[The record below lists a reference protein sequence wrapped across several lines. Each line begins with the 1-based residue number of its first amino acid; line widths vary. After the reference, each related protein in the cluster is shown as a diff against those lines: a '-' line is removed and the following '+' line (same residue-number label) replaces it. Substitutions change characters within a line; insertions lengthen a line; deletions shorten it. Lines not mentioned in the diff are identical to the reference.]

1 MSEQIGIPRALLF
14 HEFGSFWT
22 NFFDEIGVSC
32 IVSPQTNRSILD
44 RGTMLAID
52 ESCLPLK
59 IYLGHVESLLNQCSH
74 IFVPRITEF
83 HPEYYLCP
91 KFAGL
96 PDIVRNTFTLLPS
109 QIISPNFEGSSWLQ
123 RLKAI
128 QTTSKSIQKN
138 IGSGCLAFWQASKC
152 YRQKICAVETT
163 EQKIALIG
171 HSYLLQDAFFCRDIF
186 SVLAERKIRYTTSDD
201 ISPHIIYRNAQCF
214 QPDIYWQLSFKI
226 AGAVKYFS
234 QQPNIAGIILISSFG
249 CGPDSLCNE
258 YLDHH
263 ILKTSH
269 KPYLIITLDEH
280 TGSAGIV
287 TRVEAFLDL
296 LDWRAII

>member
-1 MSEQIGIPRALLF
+1 MSQKIGIPRALLY

-22 NFFDEIGVSC
+22 DYFRKINASC
-32 IVSPQTNRSILD
+32 LISPETNKSILD

-59 IYLGHVESLLNQCSH
+59 IYLGHVESLLNHCSH
-74 IFVPRITEF
+74 IFVPRISQLY
-83 HPEYYLCP
+83 PEYYLCP

-96 PDIVRNTFTLLPS
+96 PDIVKNTFNLSPN
-109 QIISPNFEGSSWLQ
+109 QIITPNIEGDSLLQ

-128 QTTSKSIQKN
+128 KTTSKAIGKN
-138 IGSGCLAFWQASKC
+138 IGSSCFAFWQASKS
-152 YRQKICAVETT
+152 YRQKPFTKTT
-163 EQKIALIG
+163 GHKIALIG

-186 SVLAERKIRYTTSDD
+186 SILANRKIVYTTSDE
-201 ISPHIIYRNAQCF
+201 ISPHLIYQHAKSYQ
-214 QPDIYWQLSFKI
+214 QDIYWQLSYKI

-234 QQPNIAGIILISSFG
+234 QQPNIDGIILISSFG

-258 YLDHH
+258 YLEHH
-263 ILKTSH
+263 ILKAGRQ
-269 KPYLIITLDEH
+269 PYLIITLDEH
-280 TGSAGIV
+280 TGSAGII